1 MMIMATVALLL
12 SGDNNTGCCEPA
24 RGSKRSIACQANRF
38 KPTEH
43 NIKVGLSMSTIENL
57 RAQWEFNR
65 PRTLAL
71 LEKIE
76 QEKEPERILGWR
88 PGPGRAHIAWQL
100 MHIGITEELFA
111 TERLIVGAKPAF
123 ADLVPRF
130 KGGST
135 PDDEIP
141 TAALIRRVLKESR
154 SHFLDSIAR
163 FSDRDL
169 ATPPEALPE
178 PIRQRIPNLLSVLQ
192 IIAWHEPHHQGQAH
206 ITLNL
211 WKASQS

>member
-1 MMIMATVALLL
+1 M
-12 SGDNNTGCCEPA
+12 
-24 RGSKRSIACQANRF
+24 SI
-38 KPTEH
+38 
-43 NIKVGLSMSTIENL
+43 IETL
-57 RAQWEFNR
+57 ISAWEFNR

-76 QEKEPERILGWR
+76 KEPNTRKVLGWR

-100 MHIGITEELFA
+100 MHIGVTEELFA
-111 TERLIVGAKPAF
+111 SERLVVGAKPAF

-135 PDDEIP
+135 PDDEVP
-141 TAALIRRVLKESR
+141 DATLIRRVLMESR
-154 SHFLDSIAR
+154 EHLLQSIAR
-163 FSDRDL
+163 FNEKDL
-169 ATPPEALPE
+169 DATPEAMPE
-178 PIRQRIPNLLSVLQ
+178 PIRQRIRSLRDVLH

-211 WKASQS
+211 YKATQG